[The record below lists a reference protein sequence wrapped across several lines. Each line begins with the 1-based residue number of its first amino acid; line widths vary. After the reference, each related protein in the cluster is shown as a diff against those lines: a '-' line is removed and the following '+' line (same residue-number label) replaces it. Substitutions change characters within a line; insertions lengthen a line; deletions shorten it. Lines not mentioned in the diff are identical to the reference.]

1 MRTSISSKN
10 DPFKDDVCCDIK
22 NKDLNK
28 MIMLLHDIRNKQA
41 PEVGLSGGSG
51 SGSLGKGS
59 TLTGIEAFALNY
71 KVQWPASII
80 FTGRNVIRYQ
90 LIFRFLFKLKVE
102 STFLS
107 L

>member
-22 NKDLNK
+22 NKDLLS
-28 MIMLLHDIRNKQA
+28 MIMLLHDIRNKQDH
-41 PEVGLSGGSG
+41 SG
-51 SGSLGKGS
+51 SGSVGKGGS

-102 STFLS
+102 SVIHFES
-107 L
+107 VIGC